1 MDQYEEEKYQDQY
14 KEGQLFEN
22 SFKLRCYLHLRW
34 HILKNVVFFPLYSKL
49 STCIPVFLQV
59 LRQSRVCGAAR
70 AREPGKWVLS
80 WWRPPLI
87 TTCPHSSYN
96 IFQTSPLISRTFA
109 CSCPSDLRSPPGSLR
124 IKEGASS
131 KSASLAPVTLFWPN
145 NNFTS
150 KFC

>member
-1 MDQYEEEKYQDQY
+1 MYQVQY

-34 HILKNVVFFPLYSKL
+34 HILKNVVLFPLYSKL

-59 LRQSRVCGAAR
+59 LRQSRVWGTQR

-80 WWRPPLI
+80 WCRAPLI
-87 TTCPHSSYN
+87 TTCPHSSYS
-96 IFQTSPLISRTFA
+96 IFQTSPLISCTFA
-109 CSCPSDLRSPPGSLR
+109 CCYPSDWRSPPGSLR
-124 IKEGASS
+124 IKEGGVLQIS
-131 KSASLAPVTLFWPN
+131 KSGSSRLFWPS

-150 KFC
+150 KFW